1 MHNFQRLPKI
11 SVGYYSS
18 YLLRVHLSRTSA
30 PKGELFLVPPWY
42 MCILLG
48 AQHFLTCF
56 GSTVMIPLIL
66 APAFCLGNDE
76 KGNLVK
82 YRDPHFFYLG
92 SGPLKLDCS

>member
-1 MHNFQRLPKI
+1 MHNFQRLTKI
-11 SVGYYSS
+11 SVGYCSS
-18 YLLRVHLSRTSA
+18 YLLRVHFSRTWL

-82 YRDPHFFYLG
+82 YRDPRFFYLG